1 MRLAKIAAYD
11 ATHGG
16 REFHFSEGRATHFC
30 LLYIVPIMVGLK
42 VCDAQ
47 RYAKFIHGEEPTP
60 LKEIADKGM
69 VYGLFDEL
77 LALDETFDPK
87 DTQSKC
93 VSLDDKLRAVY
104 DAIFVTEYEGNNYHT
119 VIGSYEF
126 NAQTKETLLRTAGLL
141 SQYTNPALD

>member
-1 MRLAKIAAYD
+1 
-11 ATHGG
+11 
-16 REFHFSEGRATHFC
+16 
-30 LLYIVPIMVGLK
+30 
-42 VCDAQ
+42 
-47 RYAKFIHGEEPTP
+47 
-60 LKEIADKGM
+60 M

-77 LALDETFDPK
+77 LARDETFDPK

-93 VSLDDKLRAVY
+93 VSLDDKHRSVY

-141 SQYTNPALD
+141 SQYTNPGLD